1 MEIVTEPDIRSS
13 FEAGFGIISEVV
25 STFSK
30 KPVFGYKGMVGAMT
44 LIAVIGAFVWAHH
57 ILLCHEN
64 PVILFMTV
72 ANI

>member
-44 LIAVIGAFVWAHH
+44 LIAVIGALRNTDFCDCKKEDG
-57 ILLCHEN
+57 ISSF
-64 PVILFMTV
+64 I
-72 ANI
+72 